1 MSDTTA
7 FACTI
12 EGMCCAAETDPIER
26 AVRALPGVQ
35 QVVADAGLARL
46 TVTYDTAALAPDHI
60 VAQVERL
67 GFHVTTTDDRRSNG
81 HDTSYPDVQRSLVL
95 AHSRDILT
103 AICGLLIL

>member
-46 TVTYDTAALAPDHI
+46 TVTYDTAALAPDRI

-67 GFHVTTTDDRRSNG
+67 GFHVTATEGQRSTTDD
-81 HDTSYPDVQRSLVL
+81 QRSLIL
-95 AHSRDILT
+95 ARSRDILT
-103 AICGLLIL
+103 AICGLLILTA